1 MRGMRWLCVV
11 VLLAAVC
18 AASAAWAAEGGVA
31 TEKLIYQGAAVET
44 QVDVNGVAAVQ
55 LVGGALDA
63 IAAQA
68 QEAAKAMQAQGG
80 PKATEGPAAM
90 LPAVLPMIEP
100 AKEAIKS
107 LERITVL
114 VMKPKQEV
122 KTDEFIS
129 YYTGLMTPLGWSPL
143 MTVRDKDKTAVVLMI
158 APEAKGVF
166 FAVNDQKQM
175 VSGIIATTKPI
186 GELLGQV
193 INAGSGAWPMIMS
206 QLNAPRRTPQPPAAP
221 AKPAAPKPPKKR

>member
-1 MRGMRWLCVV
+1 MRGKIWLCVV
-11 VLLAAVC
+11 VLLAVVC
-18 AASAAWAAEGGVA
+18 AGCRASAADSGVP
-31 TEKLIYQGAAVET
+31 TDKLIYQGATVET

-80 PKATEGPAAM
+80 PKAAEGPLAM

-100 AKEAIKS
+100 VKEAIKS
-107 LERITVL
+107 LDRITVL

-143 MTVRDKDKTAVVLMI
+143 MTVRDKDKTAVVMMI
-158 APEAKGVF
+158 APEARGVF

-175 VSGIIATTKPI
+175 VCGIVATTKPI

-206 QLNAPRRTPQPPAAP
+206 QINRPKPAPHPPAAP